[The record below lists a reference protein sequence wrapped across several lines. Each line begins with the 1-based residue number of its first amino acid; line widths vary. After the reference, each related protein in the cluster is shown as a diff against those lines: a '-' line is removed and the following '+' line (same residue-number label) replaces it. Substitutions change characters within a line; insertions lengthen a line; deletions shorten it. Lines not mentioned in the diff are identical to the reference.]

1 MRSVKSRVFRV
12 ERGNMESDGNLS
24 VVADNSAKARHDE
37 IMRALDDIHESMSSQ
52 EGASLQ
58 EGVSQQVIETCQ
70 RDLREAM
77 KIKAELKEIHE
88 AIASTKLEI
97 ATLHRG
103 EYQGIEVSR
112 MTNELGAI
120 VDGTEQA
127 TESILQSAENIDN
140 YAGDLIAAV
149 KDGAHQALASD
160 IQD

>member
-88 AIASTKLEI
+88 AIASTKL
-97 ATLHRG
+97 
-103 EYQGIEVSR
+103 
-112 MTNELGAI
+112 
-120 VDGTEQA
+120 
-127 TESILQSAENIDN
+127 
-140 YAGDLIAAV
+140 
-149 KDGAHQALASD
+149 
-160 IQD
+160 